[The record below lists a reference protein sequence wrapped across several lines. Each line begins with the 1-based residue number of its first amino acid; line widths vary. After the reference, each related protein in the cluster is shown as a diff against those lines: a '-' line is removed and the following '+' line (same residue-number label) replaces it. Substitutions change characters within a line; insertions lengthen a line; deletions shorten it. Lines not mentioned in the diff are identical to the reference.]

1 MFFNPKHE
9 YGIHYSVR
17 RKFLVSA
24 GKNSLEPPLDFKTKK
39 QAIQTPAMKAWSK
52 MTSTTTTT
60 GSSSSS
66 SSSSSSHID
75 NTRNSPDKTHADKIN
90 KIINKN
96 NSITDNDNNN
106 GTSSSTGLSNFSAM
120 ILNSRKSLM
129 QVAAIKKPKKTPP
142 MIIEHFSSN
151 RRQDWTEADE
161 AGCHLYINKNTGEVS
176 PTCPY
181 EQRHITSISSPMTSS
196 SSSISLLSYDHE
208 HNNHHVENS
217 RIQTPTLPKQFNNA
231 QHDINGS
238 TSISGNTNN
247 KQQQQQ
253 QNYNQQY
260 HHHHHQQQQQKMT
273 VRTLNNANSNYNK
286 QNNQNNIATPIV
298 QLKKYSIKKHSSSPP
313 RHLNK
318 INIDDDDG
326 GGEEEDDDDNDSLG
340 TGSLVYDSKE
350 LDDLFDVLDHYK

>member
-52 MTSTTTTT
+52 MTSTTTT
-60 GSSSSS
+60 G
-66 SSSSSSHID
+66 SSSSHID
-75 NTRNSPDKTHADKIN
+75 NTRNSSDKTHADKVN

-96 NSITDNDNNN
+96 NSINDNDNNNNN

-129 QVAAIKKPKKTPP
+129 QVAAIKKPKKNPP

-196 SSSISLLSYDHE
+196 SSSSSISLSSYDHE
-208 HNNHHVENS
+208 HYNHHVENS
-217 RIQTPTLPKQFNNA
+217 RIQTPTSLKQFNNV
-231 QHDINGS
+231 QHNINGS

-253 QNYNQQY
+253 QNYHQ
-260 HHHHHQQQQQKMT
+260 HHQQQQRMT
-273 VRTLNNANSNYNK
+273 MRTLNNANTNYNK
-286 QNNQNNIATPIV
+286 QNNHNNNNNISTPIV